1 MHMHSYKETAMLRIE
16 PISTGCAP
24 ALPGRR
30 RAKSPLGFVAA
41 HTGLGLEL
49 RIVDVDYCRLEGSG
63 L

>member
-1 MHMHSYKETAMLRIE
+1 MLRIE